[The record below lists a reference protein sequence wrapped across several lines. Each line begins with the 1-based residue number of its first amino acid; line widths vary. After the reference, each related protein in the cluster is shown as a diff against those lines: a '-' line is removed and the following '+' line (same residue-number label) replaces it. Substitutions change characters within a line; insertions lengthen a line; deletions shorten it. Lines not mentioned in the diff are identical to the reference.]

1 MVFHMKT
8 TLLIPDPLFRQLKQR
23 ALESGE
29 TLSALVAELLRKGLT
44 ETPKPRRG
52 PPLPTFDMGLAK
64 VDVANRDALYEAMER
79 G

>member
-8 TLLIPDPLFRQLKQR
+8 TLIIPDPLFRKLKRR

-29 TLSALVAELLRKGLT
+29 TLSDLVAELLRKGLT
-44 ETPKPRRG
+44 ETPKPRRVK
-52 PPLPTFDMGLAK
+52 PLPTFDMGQAK
-64 VDVANRDALYEAMER
+64 VDVADREALYEAMER